1 LFKKLQEDW
10 KKIGHVPKSMTNKI
24 WDEFRDACNAFF
36 NNYREKSN
44 ASTDNWKEN
53 YKHKKAILDE
63 LKTIGNEEG
72 SIERIEAIKTAWNNI
87 GKVPRDKISI
97 NTEFNKTLREKLKL
111 NKINELEL
119 KEEGLSE
126 NQLTDKARKIK
137 SQISDLEAEIVKL
150 ENNLLSLK
158 TIKRKSYVERYLQSI
173 DEKKLIWKL

>member
-1 LFKKLQEDW
+1 MGYRCSFVQKTSGRLE
-10 KKIGHVPKSMTNKI
+10 KIGHVPKSMTNKI

-97 NTEFNKTLREKLKL
+97 NTEFNKTLRE
-111 NKINELEL
+111 N
-119 KEEGLSE
+119 
-126 NQLTDKARKIK
+126 
-137 SQISDLEAEIVKL
+137 
-150 ENNLLSLK
+150 
-158 TIKRKSYVERYLQSI
+158 
-173 DEKKLIWKL
+173 